1 MAPVP
6 PAPSFRID
14 VAAARTLTGGIE
26 PAETVADQIARRPG
40 ILARTDSLVAS
51 TVHGDS
57 DGSARPAFT
66 IAATCSGTSC
76 ALTESTAGVSETVR
90 LGDLEVA
97 SPGSRA
103 VLSRNGATLLE
114 YAGANLRA
122 YSAWLEHSAFG
133 VIREGGTTNGVGWT
147 LRYGVAGG
155 DLTTGSRPSVGAAWT
170 GVMVGTPAT
179 GAERGDYLQG
189 DASLTVT
196 AANQLYI
203 DFSNIVNLHTG
214 AAHSVTTATFDEVP
228 VAADGT
234 FAKGTAGNR
243 VQGGLYGPDHAEATG
258 VFEQNDIV
266 GAFGAKKQ
274 P

>member
-76 ALTESTAGVSETVR
+76 ALTESTAGISQTVR

-122 YSAWLEHSAFG
+122 YSSWLEHSAFG
-133 VIREGGTTNGVGWT
+133 VIRESGTTNGVGWT
-147 LRYGVAGG
+147 LLYGVAGG
-155 DLTTGSRPSVGAAWT
+155 DLTGSRPSVDATWT

-179 GAERGDYLQG
+179 GAGRGDYLQG
-189 DASLTVT
+189 DASLTFT
-196 AANQLYI
+196 TSDGLSAH
-203 DFSNIVNLHTG
+203 FSNIVNLDTG

-228 VAADGT
+228 VAVDGT
-234 FAKGTAGNR
+234 FAKGTGGNR
-243 VQGGLYGPDHAEATG
+243 IQGGLYGPDHAEAAG

-266 GAFGAKKQ
+266 GAFGARKQ

>member
-1 MAPVP
+1 MAPVS

-26 PAETVADQIARRPG
+26 PSETVADQIARRPG
-40 ILARTDSLVAS
+40 ILARADSLVAS

-122 YSAWLEHSAFG
+122 YSSWLEHSAFG
-133 VIREGGTTNGVGWT
+133 VIREGGTTNGVDWT

-155 DLTTGSRPSVGAAWT
+155 DLTGSRPSVDATWT

-179 GAERGDYLQG
+179 GAGRGDYLQG
-189 DASLTVT
+189 DVSLAYEASSTPALDAVFE
-196 AANQLYI
+196 NV
-203 DFSNIVNLHTG
+203 VNLDTG
-214 AAHSVTTATFDEVP
+214 AAITAFAFSTVL

-234 FAKGTAGNR
+234 FDQGTAGNR
-243 VQGGLYGPDHAEATG
+243 IQGGLYGPDHAEATG
-258 VFEQNDIV
+258 VFEQNDVV

-274 P
+274 

>member
-57 DGSARPAFT
+57 DGSALPAFT

-76 ALTESTAGVSETVR
+76 ALTESTAGISQTVR

-122 YSAWLEHSAFG
+122 YSSWLEHSAFG

-147 LRYGVAGG
+147 LLYGVAGG
-155 DLTTGSRPSVGAAWT
+155 DLTGSRPSVDATWT

-179 GAERGDYLQG
+179 GSERGDYLQG
-189 DASLTVT
+189 DASLT
-196 AANQLYI
+196 YE
-203 DFSNIVNLHTG
+203 FSALTLDATFTDIVNLDTG
-214 AAHSVTTATFDEVP
+214 AAVSAMAFGNVP

-234 FAKGTAGNR
+234 FASGTTGNR
-243 VQGGLYGPDHAEATG
+243 IQGGLYGPDHAEATG

-266 GAFGAKKQ
+266 GAFGARKQ